1 MSRQLAIVTGA
12 GSGIGR
18 AIAWKFA
25 DAGYQVV
32 GADLNDDAA
41 AESAAKYPDMMTAEH
56 VDVADAES
64 VTSLCRAVTAIGTP
78 ATIVNAAGWD
88 RTDKFINEDAEFA
101 RKVVEINYLGP
112 VAMCREFARVMIDAG
127 RGGRIVNIASD
138 AGRVGS
144 AGETI
149 YAGAKGG
156 VIAFTKSLARE
167 LARDGI
173 NVNCVCPGPTDTPLF
188 AAQPEHLRQ
197 ALIKSI
203 PFRRVAEP
211 SEIADAVYFFASPA
225 SRYVTGQ
232 ILSVD
237 GGLTMAG

>member
-1 MSRQLAIVTGA
+1 MSRELAIVTGA

-25 DAGYQVV
+25 DAGYRVAA
-32 GADLNDDAA
+32 ADLNDAAA
-41 AESAAKYPDMMTAEH
+41 AETAGRYPDAIWAEH
-56 VDVADAES
+56 VDIADENSVAA
-64 VTSLCRAVTAIGTP
+64 LGRAVARVPDVLI
-78 ATIVNAAGWD
+78 NAAGWD
-88 RTDKFINEDAEFA
+88 KTDKFVNEDAGFA

-112 VAMCREFARVMIDAG
+112 VAMCREFVRTMIDRG
-127 RGGRIVNIASD
+127 SGGRIVNIASD

-144 AGETI
+144 AGETV

-167 LARDGI
+167 TARDGI

-197 ALIKSI
+197 ALIRSI
-203 PFRRVAEP
+203 PFRRVAKP
-211 SEIADAVYFFASPA
+211 SEIADAVFFFASPA
-225 SRYVTGQ
+225 AAFVTGQ
-232 ILSVD
+232 VLSVD